1 MQFTKDALTLSLTL
15 TEFAGDN
22 NTIVHSMHVSLY
34 SIYVRNSV
42 LFRVYLYVVG
52 VVYQLLPHSSPPLP
66 SIYLY
71 TCSCLFPREK
81 LLYSGLFSEKT
92 FSLTFL
98 VQILETL

>member
-52 VVYQLLPHSSPPLP
+52 VVYQLLPHSSPPP
-66 SIYLY
+66 PTPIYM
-71 TCSCLFPREK
+71 
-81 LLYSGLFSEKT
+81 
-92 FSLTFL
+92 
-98 VQILETL
+98 